1 MVRSRVNLSTMV
13 FLLIL
18 HGAAVVLFFNWY
30 IRLNPCDGIPSNRK
44 IHVVLLS
51 SWRSGSSFVGQVFSQ
66 HPSVFYLM
74 EPAWHVWTKLRNSG
88 AQTLRMANPRPHSR
102 STRRRCVRQN
112 VRKAPGP
119 DGVSPPSLKVCAE
132 QLAPTF
138 ARIFNRSL
146 ELCEVPSCFKSS
158 TIVPVAK
165 KPAIT
170 EAHPARGVCLHLSV
184 DHQLPDQQETA
195 CEAGDYHIRHPDHQY
210 WCPPGT
216 LKYADDT
223 TLIGRIRDGDET
235 AYRHQVERLVHWC
248 SQNHLE
254 LNPLKTEEMTVDF
267 RHLQVPGIH
276 NLSGP
281 EMD

>member
-170 EAHPARGVCLHLSV
+170 GLNDCRPDICGHEIFREVSVEPPEGRHGAPCLTPCSLPTGQTGRWTMRSTWDCTTSCTTWTSQSSSSSRCLPPPVSGSPAS
-184 DHQLPDQQETA
+184 
-195 CEAGDYHIRHPDHQY
+195 
-210 WCPPGT
+210 
-216 LKYADDT
+216 
-223 TLIGRIRDGDET
+223 
-235 AYRHQVERLVHWC
+235 
-248 SQNHLE
+248 
-254 LNPLKTEEMTVDF
+254 
-267 RHLQVPGIH
+267 
-276 NLSGP
+276 
-281 EMD
+281 